1 MAENLK
7 DLKAENEQLK
17 AENAD
22 LKKKLEYTKEQ
33 FVRLMSRNL
42 DLSDRIEG
50 DLEFRRRVDV
60 ARELIDM
67 NVERIRNAD
76 LRDDGQLMAIV
87 ETKVEGDRLHL
98 DPEFDADALAKLI
111 GVSKES
117 LDRLFRNKSMYR
129 TPEAYI
135 DNLRLLTAMRLFRE
149 KPNYNIASISENA
162 GFKHVR
168 TMQRKLMDV
177 LGLTPAEYR
186 ALYNR
191 DL

>member
-7 DLKAENEQLK
+7 DLKAENE
-17 AENAD
+17 
-22 LKKKLEYTKEQ
+22 
-33 FVRLMSRNL
+33 
-42 DLSDRIEG
+42 
-50 DLEFRRRVDV
+50 
-60 ARELIDM
+60 
-67 NVERIRNAD
+67 
-76 LRDDGQLMAIV
+76 QLMAIV

-98 DPEFDADALAKLI
+98 DPEFDANALAKLI
-111 GVSKES
+111 GVSKER

-135 DNLRLLTAMRLFRE
+135 DNLRLLTAIRLLRE
-149 KPNYNIASISENA
+149 KPNYNIASISEDA

-168 TMQRKLMDV
+168 TMQRKLMEV

>member
-111 GVSKES
+111 GVSKER

>member
-1 MAENLK
+1 MADEMK
-7 DLKAENEQLK
+7 ELKAENERLK
-17 AENAD
+17 AENAE
-22 LKKKLEYTKEQ
+22 LKQQLDYTREQ

-67 NVERIRNAD
+67 NVERLRNVD
-76 LRDDGQLMAIV
+76 LRDDTQLMAII
-87 ETKVEGDRLHL
+87 ETKVEGERLHL
-98 DPEFDADALAKLI
+98 DPDFDTNALAKMV
-111 GVSKES
+111 GVSRER
-117 LDRLFRNKSMYR
+117 LERLFRNKTIYR
-129 TPEAYI
+129 TPEGYI
-135 DNLRLLTAMRLFRE
+135 DNLRLLAAMRLLRE
-149 KPNYNIASISENA
+149 NPNYSIASISEDA

-168 TMQRKLMDV
+168 TMQRKLIDA

-186 ALYNR
+186 ALYTR

>member
-1 MAENLK
+1 MADQVKQLQ
-7 DLKAENEQLK
+7 AENERLK
-17 AENAD
+17 AENAE
-22 LKKKLEYTKEQ
+22 LKQQLDYTREQ

-67 NVERIRNAD
+67 NVERLRNAD
-76 LRDDGQLMAIV
+76 LRDDTQLMAII
-87 ETKVEGDRLHL
+87 ETKVEGERLHL
-98 DPEFDADALAKLI
+98 DPDFDTNALAKI
-111 GVSKES
+111 VGVSRER
-117 LDRLFRNKSMYR
+117 LERLFRNKTMYR
-129 TPEAYI
+129 TPEGYI
-135 DNLRLLTAMRLFRE
+135 DNLRLLTAMRLLRE
-149 KPNYNIASISENA
+149 NPNYSIASISEDA

-168 TMQRKLMDV
+168 TMQRKLTDA

-186 ALYNR
+186 ALYTR

>member
-22 LKKKLEYTKEQ
+22 LIKKLEYTKEQ

-98 DPEFDADALAKLI
+98 DPEFDSDALAKLI
-111 GVSKES
+111 GVSKER

-135 DNLRLLTAMRLFRE
+135 DNLRLLTAMRLLRE

>member
-7 DLKAENEQLK
+7 DLKAENEQL
-17 AENAD
+17 
-22 LKKKLEYTKEQ
+22 
-33 FVRLMSRNL
+33 
-42 DLSDRIEG
+42 
-50 DLEFRRRVDV
+50 
-60 ARELIDM
+60 
-67 NVERIRNAD
+67 
-76 LRDDGQLMAIV
+76 MAIV
-87 ETKVEGDRLHL
+87 ETKVEGDRFHL

-111 GVSKES
+111 GVSKER

-135 DNLRLLTAMRLFRE
+135 DNLRLLTAMRLLRE

>member
-22 LKKKLEYTKEQ
+22 LIKKLEYTKEQ

-111 GVSKES
+111 GVSKER

-135 DNLRLLTAMRLFRE
+135 DNLRLLTAMRLLRE

>member
-1 MAENLK
+1 MADQVKQLQ
-7 DLKAENEQLK
+7 AENERLK
-17 AENAD
+17 AENAE
-22 LKKKLEYTKEQ
+22 LKQQLDYTREQ

-67 NVERIRNAD
+67 NVERLRNAD
-76 LRDDGQLMAIV
+76 LRDDTQLMAII
-87 ETKVEGDRLHL
+87 ETKVEGERLHL
-98 DPEFDADALAKLI
+98 DPNFDTNALAKI
-111 GVSKES
+111 VGVSRER
-117 LDRLFRNKSMYR
+117 LERLFRNKTMYR
-129 TPEAYI
+129 TPEGYI
-135 DNLRLLTAMRLFRE
+135 DNLRLLTAMRLLRE
-149 KPNYNIASISENA
+149 NPNYSIASISEDA

-168 TMQRKLMDV
+168 TMQRKLTDA

-186 ALYNR
+186 ALYTR

>member
-111 GVSKES
+111 GVSKER

-135 DNLRLLTAMRLFRE
+135 DNLRLLTAMRLLRE